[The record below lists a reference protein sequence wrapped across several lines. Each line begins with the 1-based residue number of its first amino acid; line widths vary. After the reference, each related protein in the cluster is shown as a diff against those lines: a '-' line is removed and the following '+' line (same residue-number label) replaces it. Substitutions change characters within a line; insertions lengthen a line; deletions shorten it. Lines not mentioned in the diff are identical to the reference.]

1 MRSGDSRTLGGS
13 SRSPSCSQKKAQYG
27 FFDVS
32 GEALKAALRQS
43 RALLEFAEQTTRR

>member
-1 MRSGDSRTLGGS
+1 VRPGGDHSARTLN
-13 SRSPSCSQKKAQYG
+13 RLLDVKDEAQYG